1 MFEEVIMSNQRR
13 SVRIITKYLIL
24 IIFTTF
30 LSVNIAFTQED
41 DSLPWSMTTEDFID
55 NCDALFKKKRPRPPT
70 KKQEIQG
77 GFCLGFLT
85 GVDMTE
91 HVLHAYVSKSM
102 GNYETHKPMLC
113 KDAGLDEPFFR
124 SRAPEKAFYIIS
136 FIKALERL
144 KASKNFNQK
153 RPGSVSAL
161 QVLYDLY
168 ACDHAERPSKAK
180 GDNQETDSNVAHFKD
195 ALHEISPISP
205 AIIFKDALETIVS
218 ENYENLSQ
226 DEMYKVIYV
235 KGAINSVNES
245 FSREKNSRCAIIPA
259 RQFATYLSNMLSHD
273 DEKRNILKQVPLTD
287 HMHMTI
293 SLMYDKNCKDDT
305 GGSYDMPKDDNELMA
320 GGFEMG
326 KYYSLQTVELFQQ
339 AKKRGYEKIFNEG
352 LIEENKILDGIPIK
366 SLKRIIDER
375 LEELSNQA
383 TRGDLTDSKKAFF
396 TGRFGAL
403 ANKQC
408 NLDPVSSRCF
418 KP

>member
-1 MFEEVIMSNQRR
+1 
-13 SVRIITKYLIL
+13 
-24 IIFTTF
+24 
-30 LSVNIAFTQED
+30 
-41 DSLPWSMTTEDFID
+41 MTTEDFIN
-55 NCDALFKKKRPRPPT
+55 NCGALWSRSENISKRD
-70 KKQEIQG
+70 EIQG
-77 GFCLGFLT
+77 AYCLGFIMGIDL
-85 GVDMTE
+85 TE
-91 HVLHAYVSKSM
+91 HFLHRFVAKKR
-102 GNYETHKPMLC
+102 GNYETHRPVLCYKPFSQS
-113 KDAGLDEPFFR
+113 KGRE
-124 SRAPEKAFYIIS
+124 RAI
-136 FIKALERL
+136 FIVKLIKTLERIRDSRGITDPKGRGDL
-144 KASKNFNQK
+144 D
-153 RPGSVSAL
+153 VLHAL
-161 QVLYDLY
+161 SRLYL
-168 ACDHAERPSKAK
+168 CDHAERPSKAK

-195 ALHEISPISP
+195 ALHEISPVSP

-226 DEMYKVIYV
+226 DEKYKVIYV

-273 DEKRNILKQVPLTD
+273 DEKINILKQVSLTD
-287 HMHMTI
+287 NMHMTI
-293 SLMYDKNCKDDT
+293 SLMYKKNCKDDT